1 MARRKKGLNIN
12 GWINVY
18 KPYDMGSTD
27 VVNKVRRFFNA
38 KKAGH
43 AGTLDPLAEG
53 ILPIALGEAT
63 KTIPYI
69 QDRHKIYIFEVSWGE
84 QRSTDDMEGEIIKT
98 SPSRPDIKDI
108 EKILLE
114 YTGEIEQTPPKY
126 SAIKINGERAYDMA
140 REGKEVKIKSRKIF
154 IEELKIIE
162 HSNDKT
168 TFEIVCGKGTYVRSL
183 ARDFGIQLGCYGYV
197 SYLERVAVGSFTT
210 KNAILLDK
218 LLEMDNIAA
227 FEEILLPV
235 ETSLDDIL
243 ELAITEEEASRLK
256 NGQALRFVSKHDVT
270 RLEQSGFDFK
280 ADYEEECLTICNNKP
295 IGIAHINKT
304 IIKPVKIFNL

>member
-18 KPYDMGSTD
+18 KPYDIGSTD
-27 VVNKVRRFFNA
+27 VVNKVRRFLNA

-108 EKILLE
+108 EKILPE
-114 YTGEIEQTPPKY
+114 YIGEIEQTPPKY

-140 REGKEVKIKSRKIF
+140 REGKDVKIKSRKVF
-154 IEELKIIE
+154 IEELRILE
-162 HSNDKT
+162 HSNNKT
-168 TFEIVCGKGTYVRSL
+168 SFEVLCGKGTYVRSL
-183 ARDFGIQLGCYGYV
+183 ARDFGEKLGCYGYV
-197 SYLERVAVGSFTT
+197 SYLKREAVGSFTT

-227 FEEILLPV
+227 LEEILLPV
-235 ETSLDDIL
+235 ETALDDIL
-243 ELAITEEEASRLK
+243 ELAVTEEEASRLK
-256 NGQALRFVSKHDVT
+256 NGQALKFVSKHDVA

-280 ADYEEECLTICNNKP
+280 SDYEEECLTICNSKP